1 MKAPSVIFLPGFM
14 CDGRLFG
21 AQMKHLSAIGYD
33 CRAGD
38 LSGAATIERM
48 ASTVLSDAPA
58 RFALV
63 GLSMGG
69 IVAFEIMR
77 QAPDRVTH
85 LALLNTTARRDT
97 AGQVRKNQMK
107 RVVAG
112 ELSLVLREELKP
124 QYLAEANRKPST
136 LSLLESMGQQLGVD
150 AFVQQT
156 MALTIRRD
164 AFDVLGEIRCPTLVL
179 AGADDRVCPVDRHK
193 EIARQ
198 VKGSKLQILESC
210 GHISTL
216 EKPDEVSDALQ
227 QLLELRAVRDGS
239 QTPPLLRLIKN
250 PN

>member
-58 RFALV
+58 KFALV

-77 QAPDRVTH
+77 QAPDRITH
-85 LALLNTTARRDT
+85 LALLNTTARQDT

-179 AGADDRVCPVDRHK
+179 AGADDRVCPVDRHE

-216 EKPDEVSDALQ
+216 EKPDEVSNALQ

-239 QTPPLLRLIKN
+239 QTPPRLRLIKN

>member
-1 MKAPSVIFLPGFM
+1 MTAPSVIFLPGFM

-21 AQMKHLSAIGYD
+21 PQINHLSPMGYD
-33 CRAGD
+33 CRIGD

-48 ASTVLSDAPA
+48 ASSVLRDAPG

-85 LALLNTTARRDT
+85 LALLNTTARRNA
-97 AGQVRKNQMK
+97 AGQARKEQMK

-112 ELSLVLREELKP
+112 ELSLVLREDLKP
-124 QYLAEANRKPST
+124 QYLAEANRTPAT
-136 LSLLESMGQQLGVD
+136 LSLLEAMGRQLGEN
-150 AFVQQT
+150 AFVRQT

-164 AFDVLGEIRCPTLVL
+164 AFDILSAISCPTLVL
-179 AGADDRVCPVDRHK
+179 AGANDCICPVDRHE

-198 VKGSKLQILESC
+198 VTGSRLQILETC

-216 EKPDEVSDALQ
+216 ERPDEVSDALQ
-227 QLLELRAVRDGS
+227 QLLELRTAHDSSRL
-239 QTPPLLRLIKN
+239 PPRLRLIEN
-250 PN
+250 RN